1 VIFLART
8 FIYIEVI
15 FFVASLTY
23 GLTSFFVETMIKYML
38 LGPKYFLQQQ
48 GIFSTAAVAKG
59 AADGTEDEKEG
70 MRSKEW
76 FKL

>member
-1 VIFLART
+1 VF
-8 FIYIEVI
+8 ECV
-15 FFVASLTY
+15 
-23 GLTSFFVETMIKYML
+23 L
-38 LGPKYFLQQQ
+38 LQQQQ